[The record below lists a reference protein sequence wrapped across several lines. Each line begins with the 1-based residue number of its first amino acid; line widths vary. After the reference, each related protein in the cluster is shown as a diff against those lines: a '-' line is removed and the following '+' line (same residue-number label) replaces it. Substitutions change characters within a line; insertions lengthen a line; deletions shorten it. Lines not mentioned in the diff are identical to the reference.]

1 MVTQEVKGEI
11 KDKTNAWAYMF
22 LSHSTKFRRLTF
34 FQYSNTPILQYSI
47 TPFFR
52 YSNTPMFWSSS

>member
-34 FQYSNTPILQYSI
+34 FQYSNTPVLQFSRI
-47 TPFFR
+47 
-52 YSNTPMFWSSS
+52 SS